1 MIKPNC
7 NHITTWP
14 NIYQENMYVP
24 IDWDISNLDYALD
37 SFPKEKY
44 LEIINNGRL
53 YYKSQLQKIT
63 GKVNQIFEKV
73 LKYKI

>member
-1 MIKPNC
+1 
-7 NHITTWP
+7 
-14 NIYQENMYVP
+14 MYVS

-37 SFPKEKY
+37 GFSKEKT

-63 GKVNQIFEKV
+63 GKVNKILEKV
-73 LKYKI
+73 LRFKI